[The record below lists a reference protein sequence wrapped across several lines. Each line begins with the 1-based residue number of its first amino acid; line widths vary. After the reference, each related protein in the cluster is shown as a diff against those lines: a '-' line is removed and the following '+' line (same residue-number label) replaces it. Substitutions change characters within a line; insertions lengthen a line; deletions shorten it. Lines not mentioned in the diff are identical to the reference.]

1 VRLFLNTVPVI
12 FVFGLENKMSKNL
25 PIIVK
30 RRPFKIWVKNQRRLV
45 DFTSSY
51 KHIPSKLILSSLLGF
66 NASIS
71 SPLRFRRVVV
81 KSASYGYI
89 SANAIEAFRKVI
101 APHFRKKKSKIYKFL
116 IRCYP
121 YMPLTKK
128 PAEVRM
134 GGGKGSKVRGFF
146 SPVRPGQILFEVFV
160 REPAATKSLFTYAA
174 RKLPVSV
181 TIITI

>member
-1 VRLFLNTVPVI
+1 
-12 FVFGLENKMSKNL
+12 MSKNL
-25 PIIVK
+25 PITVK

-45 DFTSSY
+45 DFAFSY
-51 KHIPSKLILSSLLGF
+51 KYVPSRLLPSNLLSF
-66 NASIS
+66 NS
-71 SPLRFRRVVV
+71 SVSGSLRFRRVVV

-89 SANAIEAFRKVI
+89 SANAIEAFRKVM

-160 REPAATKSLFTYAA
+160 REPQITKKLFVYAA